1 MELEPEAQ
9 TAPTPANG
17 LNSHHSHEVAFVRPS
32 DLLRRPRTISR
43 PITPVAPPPPK
54 PEKPIDRDEREA
66 LVCKPSFT
74 RSIAGYQQQRHRSA
88 EPHFHLP
95 SYPSTDGSHVGRMK
109 TDSAYC
115 SDRVQYANSL
125 SSAPATMSSLSAS
138 DSSTST
144 PP

>member
-1 MELEPEAQ
+1 MAESGAQ

-32 DLLRRPRTISR
+32 DLLRPRAPSR
-43 PITPVAPPPPK
+43 PITPAAPPPPK

-95 SYPSTDGSHVGRMK
+95 SYPSTDGSHVVRMK

-125 SSAPATMSSLSAS
+125 SSALATMSSLSAS